1 MRQQRSSI
9 FKLLMIAAVLTFS
22 IVSCKPKDS
31 EIQQDLTTALSSYQ
45 GVSAS
50 VTDGVATLTGEV
62 SDPSTKTNAEEEAK
76 KVKGVKSVVNNLT
89 VAAPPPPVS
98 ISTDDSLRNAV
109 NAAISTDYKD
119 VQATVNDGV
128 VTLTGTIKR
137 SELPKLMQKVN
148 EMRPKRVEN
157 QLVIK

>member
-9 FKLLMIAAVLTFS
+9 FKLLMIAAVLTFT
-22 IVSCKPKDS
+22 IISCKPKDS
-31 EIQQDLTTALSSYQ
+31 EIQQNLTTALSSYQ

-62 SDPSTKTNAEEEAK
+62 TDPATKTNAEEEAK

-89 VAAPPPPVS
+89 VAPPPAPVS
-98 ISTDDSLRNAV
+98 ISADDSLRNAV
-109 NAAISTDYKD
+109 NAAISSDYKD

-128 VTLTGTIKR
+128 VTLTGSIKR
-137 SELPKLMQKVN
+137 SDLPKLMQKVN